1 MRRRAE
7 VSVSS
12 ELAAGTE
19 AVWARAI
26 DPAGINDELRPLMR
40 MTVPKGAEDF
50 GLDDLEPGHIGRSW
64 IFLFGFIPFDY
75 DDLNI
80 VRVEPGRGFLE
91 RSSMLS
97 MRLWEH
103 ERTLE
108 PLGEGRC
115 RITDRLAWEP
125 RLPLPGALLR
135 PLIRFFFNHR
145 HGRLRGAWGGVTRPL
160 L

>member
-1 MRRRAE
+1 MPRRAE
-7 VSVSS
+7 VTVSS
-12 ELAAGTE
+12 ELEAGTE

-40 MTVPKGAEDF
+40 MTVPAGAEDF
-50 GLDDLEPGHIGRSW
+50 GLDDPEPGYIGRSW
-64 IFLFGFIPFDY
+64 VLLFGLIPFDY
-75 DDLNI
+75 DDI
-80 VRVEPGRGFLE
+80 TVVRVEPGRGFLE

-108 PLGEGRC
+108 PLDEDRC
-115 RITDRLAWEP
+115 RVTDRLVWEP
-125 RLPLPGALLR
+125 RLPLPGVLLR

-145 HGRLRGAWGGVTRPL
+145 HRRLRAAWGGVG
-160 L
+160 